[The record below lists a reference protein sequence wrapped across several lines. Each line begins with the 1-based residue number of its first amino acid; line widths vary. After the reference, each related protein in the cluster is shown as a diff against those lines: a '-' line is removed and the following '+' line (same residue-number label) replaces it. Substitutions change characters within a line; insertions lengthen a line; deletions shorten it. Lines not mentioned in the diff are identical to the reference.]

1 MIIAFSFPQKDGG
14 SRKEEVECKK
24 LTQSVVAKFGHI
36 RLFGYKGV
44 ITY

>member
-1 MIIAFSFPQKDGG
+1 MIIAFSFPQKDCG
-14 SRKEEVECKK
+14 SRKEVECKQ

-44 ITY
+44 ITD